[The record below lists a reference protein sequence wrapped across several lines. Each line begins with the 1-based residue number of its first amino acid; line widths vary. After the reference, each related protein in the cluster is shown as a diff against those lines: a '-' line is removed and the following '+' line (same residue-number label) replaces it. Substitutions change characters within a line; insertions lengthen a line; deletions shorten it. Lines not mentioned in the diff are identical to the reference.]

1 MNKERK
7 LTEHINRR
15 KELAPPPRKSFG
27 VSPKKVRHDANTREA
42 EEEIRSF
49 ENGEWST
56 GGHLPNASEAYL
68 RNMQEPRPTRKLD

>member
-49 ENGEWST
+49 ANGEWST
-56 GGHLPNASEAYL
+56 GDDMRYL
-68 RNMQEPRPTRKLD
+68 QEPQPSRKLD

>member
-7 LTEHINRR
+7 LTEHSN
-15 KELAPPPRKSFG
+15 PRKSFG

-42 EEEIRSF
+42 DEEIRSF

-56 GGHLPNASEAYL
+56 GDYL
-68 RNMQEPRPTRKLD
+68 RNMQELQPKRKLD